1 MAFVKV
7 EYNLQSDRR
16 HIAVIANSG
25 ISGKLLVGGEFS
37 DPTGKLTL
45 IVLLL
50 ILY

>member
-1 MAFVKV
+1 MLKLNI
-7 EYNLQSDRR
+7 NLRVTDDT
-16 HIAVIANSG
+16 VIANSG
-25 ISGKLLVGGEFS
+25 ISKKLLVGGEFS